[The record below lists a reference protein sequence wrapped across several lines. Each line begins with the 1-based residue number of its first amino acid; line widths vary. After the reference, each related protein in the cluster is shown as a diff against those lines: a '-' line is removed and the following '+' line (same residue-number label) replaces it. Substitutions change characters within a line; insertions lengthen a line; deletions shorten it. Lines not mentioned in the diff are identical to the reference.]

1 MSDAPALSLP
11 EACAVLKI
19 GRTAGYEQAAAGT
32 FPCRVIK
39 VGGQYRVP
47 TAALRRLLD
56 VPEPTASTATAVS
69 A

>member
-11 EACAVLKI
+11 EACRVLNI
-19 GRTAGYEQAAAGT
+19 GTSAGYVMVRSGK

-39 VGGQYRVP
+39 VGGQWRVP

-56 VPEPTASTATAVS
+56 ESEPVDTTPAGAA
-69 A
+69 